1 MQCIR
6 KGSLYTQSIFVY
18 KAYINICSISY
29 FFEIILMAVS
39 LVTPIIIIFEFW
51 PLLIVYA
58 LSESKQ
64 HREVWLNSFINVI
77 EMVKL
82 WIITQ
87 LCNF

>member
-1 MQCIR
+1 
-6 KGSLYTQSIFVY
+6 
-18 KAYINICSISY
+18 
-29 FFEIILMAVS
+29 MAVS